1 MVHEMITLPL
11 RIGVRA
17 TRFGVL
23 LAGGFVVAALRTG
36 EALIEVARPELH
48 APSGETEQTVATH
61 RIGVGIVLRPRP
73 ATATA
78 PAAAPAPARRS
89 AEREPAAD
97 APTAALAPADVPDAD
112 AAPAPHVSE
121 EPRLVATSADAE
133 DGPGATVHVAEP
145 WDGYAGMTAR
155 QVVARLSDASPEEL
169 ATVELYEQGHG
180 GRRTVMTAAD
190 RRLRRATTAAPAAA

>member
-23 LAGGFVVAALRTG
+23 LAESFVVAALRTG
-36 EALIEVARPELH
+36 EALIEAAAPELH
-48 APSGETEQTVATH
+48 APSGEAGQTVAAR

-73 ATATA
+73 ATATR
-78 PAAAPAPARRS
+78 PGAAPAPARRA
-89 AEREPAAD
+89 AEPEPAAD
-97 APTAALAPADVPDAD
+97 APTAP
-112 AAPAPHVSE
+112 PAP
-121 EPRLVATSADAE
+121 D

-145 WDGYAGMTAR
+145 WDGYAGMTAKE
-155 QVVARLSDASPEEL
+155 VVARLSDASREEL